1 MKKSM
6 ILMSVACCLA
16 LVGCAKGCDNKTV
29 PATDVKP
36 PVEVPVEVKP
46 APAPTTDVKPVEVK
60 PTEPATDV
68 KPVPAKEK

>member
-36 PVEVPVEVKP
+36 PVEVPEVKP
-46 APAPTTDVKPVEVK
+46 EVPVPAPTTDVKPVE
-60 PTEPATDV
+60 PTVPTTDV